1 MVIDVILTASVGA
14 VAYLFGYTQHH
25 TQLRKDCE
33 QLREDYIRLYSLD
46 NDTIAKL
53 QENINYLEKQVA
65 HRGTD
70 K

>member
-1 MVIDVILTASVGA
+1 MVIDVILTTAVA
-14 VAYLFGYTQHH
+14 VVAYLFGYTQHH
-25 TQLRKDCE
+25 TKLRQDCE
-33 QLREDYIRLYSLD
+33 KLQEDYVRLYSLD

-53 QENINYLEKQVA
+53 QENINYLEKQIA

>member
-1 MVIDVILTASVGA
+1 MVIDFIITSSVGV

-25 TQLRKDCE
+25 TKLRKDCE

-53 QENINYLEKQVA
+53 QENINYLEKQIA
-65 HRGTD
+65 RHGTE